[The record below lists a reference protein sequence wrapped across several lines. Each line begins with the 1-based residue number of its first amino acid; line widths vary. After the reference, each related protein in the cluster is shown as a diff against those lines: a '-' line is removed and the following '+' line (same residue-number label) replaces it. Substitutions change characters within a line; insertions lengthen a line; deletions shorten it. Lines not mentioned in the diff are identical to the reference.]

1 MPLLLVKMCSPSHT
15 RWFFVF
21 ASVIDT
27 IDFPSSFTNWCEI
40 DRFSFIDFWRDEKAS
55 FTWWWWES
63 FAFGKLQLRN
73 LGRKQG
79 FEKQLEKVWNLLCF
93 DESRQTMFKTFLM
106 LCFENLKTGFIYCY
120 FFYRCNVSFFYYNNF
135 IALSLI
141 LLYFLLFICFC
152 YDEVFLDFTCFANHG
167 LYGAIK
173 ISLK

>member
-1 MPLLLVKMCSPSHT
+1 MLEDFTYSFQVLIAMIGECDSFYLFFCLFWLIDIVNNCFFCVLIGFILFIIMPLLLVKMCSPSHT
-15 RWFFVF
+15 TWFSVL

-40 DRFSFIDFWRDEKAS
+40 DRFSIIDFWRDEKAS

-93 DESRQTMFKTFLM
+93 DESRQKMFKTFLM
-106 LCFENLKTGFIYCY
+106 LCFENL
-120 FFYRCNVSFFYYNNF
+120 
-135 IALSLI
+135 
-141 LLYFLLFICFC
+141 
-152 YDEVFLDFTCFANHG
+152 
-167 LYGAIK
+167 
-173 ISLK
+173 

>member
-1 MPLLLVKMCSPSHT
+1 MWNWQIFVY
-15 RWFFVF
+15 WFLKRRKSFVYLMVVRKLCIWKTAIKELRQETGF
-21 ASVIDT
+21 WET
-27 IDFPSSFTNWCEI
+27 IGKSLEFVMF
-40 DRFSFIDFWRDEKAS
+40 
-55 FTWWWWES
+55 WWES
-63 FAFGKLQLRN
+63 PKNVQNIFDALFWKSLDGIY
-73 LGRKQG
+73 
-79 FEKQLEKVWNLLCF
+79 LL
-93 DESRQTMFKTFLM
+93 L
-106 LCFENLKTGFIYCY
+106 